1 MIALLVVGPQRL
13 PGLARSI
20 SRGVRDLRNAVRSA
34 GQELGVRDLEQD
46 LRDLNDLRH
55 PARRFDVAR
64 ELGLDHLG
72 LDEAGEELEAGR
84 NADEVETPSVVNGAL
99 KRSEARGEADD
110 GRASGE

>member
-20 SRGVRDLRNAVRSA
+20 GRGVRDLRNAVRSA

-55 PARRFDVAR
+55 PARRFDVAK

-72 LDEAGEELEAGR
+72 LDETGEELEAGR
-84 NADEVETPSVVNGAL
+84 NADEVVTPPTADEAPTTGAAGD
-99 KRSEARGEADD
+99 EAGD
-110 GRASGE
+110 GRAARE